1 MSKAKTKASKVKPKV
16 ETSEVVKKETKP
28 SAPKASGLKKFDK
41 FKK

>member
-1 MSKAKTKASKVKPKV
+1 MAKAKTKAKPQV
-16 ETSEVVKKETKP
+16 EKPEVVKKETKP